1 MIPQLKLICGLAL
14 GLEHETI
21 AIVDDTD
28 DVMEPEVYMAPCWH
42 LSLGFLRFS
51 LIFA

>member
-21 AIVDDTD
+21 AIVDDSD
-28 DVMEPEVYMAPCWH
+28 EVMEPEVYMAPCWH
-42 LSLGFLRFS
+42 LHLVLFTVSI
-51 LIFA
+51 IFI